1 MSGVRLYVDA
11 DASEM
16 AVIVGLLAAAESIYV
31 RIWRLAVWQRRT
43 RISWRTRRN
52 KKRAIYTFN
61 ASDFARLHRDCLQA
75 GRSHAGIIV
84 ISEQRYSI
92 GEKYRRLA
100 AFIHSMTAESL
111 RDRIVYL

>member
-1 MSGVRLYVDA
+1 MSGVRLYVDE

-16 AVIVGLLAAAESIYV
+16 AVIVGLRARGVDLCTTLEAGRLGTSDSDQLAYAAE
-31 RIWRLAVWQRRT
+31 QE
-43 RISWRTRRN
+43 
-52 KKRAIYTFN
+52 RAIYTFN
-61 ASDFARLHRDCLQA
+61 ASDFARLHRDCLRA

-92 GEKYRRLA
+92 GEKIRRLA